1 MSDIGVAGLA
11 RLTWRAA
18 TATAPALIL
27 SRAAARLSLLCM
39 VAALA
44 ACSSAPK
51 PTPLTGSIEA
61 AAQVNPSVSK
71 RPSPVLVRVY
81 ELKSATAFNSA
92 DFVSLYQSD
101 QATLAAD
108 LVGRDEFMLS
118 PGQSRPYAK
127 TVAPEVRF
135 IGVMAAFRDIERAQ
149 WRSVVALQP
158 GKKQKLVI
166 RASELS
172 VTATV
177 ER

>member
-1 MSDIGVAGLA
+1 MSDFGVAGSA
-11 RLTWRAA
+11 RWTWRAA
-18 TATAPALIL
+18 NNGSARGLWVLCLAAL
-27 SRAAARLSLLCM
+27 
-39 VAALA
+39 LA

-51 PTPLTGSIEA
+51 PTPISGSIVA
-61 AAQVNPSVSK
+61 SAQVNPSVSQ

-92 DFVSLYQSD
+92 DFVSLFQRD
-101 QATLAAD
+101 QAELAAD
-108 LVGRDEFMLS
+108 LVGRDEFILS
-118 PGQSRPYAK
+118 PGQSRPYVK
-127 TVAPEVRF
+127 TLAPEVRF
-135 IGVMAAFRDIERAQ
+135 IGVLAAFRDIERAQ

-172 VTATV
+172 ITATV